1 MKKNK
6 FHIYYK
12 YWLVSGIAM
21 SLFSCSGTG
30 YLREGQNLYTGGS
43 VKIES
48 KTISKNDKKELLTAL
63 ESNLTPKP
71 NPSILGMRP
80 KLFFYN
86 ITKEPKTDKGFRYW
100 MKYKLGQKPVLLGDV
115 DREFNKDIIENYSEN
130 KGYFNAKATVL
141 LLKVK
146 KHRLFIL

>member
-48 KTISKNDKKELLTAL
+48 KTISKNDKKRAADST
-63 ESNLTPKP
+63 
-71 NPSILGMRP
+71 
-80 KLFFYN
+80 
-86 ITKEPKTDKGFRYW
+86 
-100 MKYKLGQKPVLLGDV
+100 
-115 DREFNKDIIENYSEN
+115 
-130 KGYFNAKATVL
+130 
-141 LLKVK
+141 
-146 KHRLFIL
+146 

>member
-1 MKKNK
+1 
-6 FHIYYK
+6 
-12 YWLVSGIAM
+12 M

-71 NPSILGMRP
+71 NPSILGCVLNYFSITLQKSP
-80 KLFFYN
+80 KR
-86 ITKEPKTDKGFRYW
+86 I
-100 MKYKLGQKPVLLGDV
+100 
-115 DREFNKDIIENYSEN
+115 KDSVT
-130 KGYFNAKATVL
+130 G
-141 LLKVK
+141 
-146 KHRLFIL
+146 